1 MQVSEEE
8 TVRILRKDVLL
19 LFLLAACAVSV
30 FVLTKTVAA
39 REGQIESRVARIW
52 YQDGERQIKAGQVDD
67 AIDSFRKATGIDRE
81 NPRYVLALADA
92 LALGDH
98 NIEAEQA
105 LQRLRDTDPT
115 NAEINLRLARLAAKR
130 GQIPEAVLY
139 YHTSLDGMWK
149 GPDIA
154 TKRRDVRLE
163 LIRFLIAG
171 HDHDRAL
178 SELLVLDSELPE
190 KADAHVQAAKL
201 YLLEGDEQRALNDFK
216 EAVRLDPLND
226 QALSGAGETEF
237 QLGDRRKAR
246 QYLEQAV
253 ARGDASPQT
262 RDLLQQTEQQGRADK
277 QGEPR

>member
-39 REGQIESRVARIW
+39 REGQIESRVAGIW

>member
-1 MQVSEEE
+1 VQVSEEE

-39 REGQIESRVARIW
+39 REGQIESRVAGIW